1 MNTLRKDWVRW
12 GVLLLLIVAG
22 GFYYQK
28 VFHFAIAA
36 FSSKREDMSHGWL
49 IPFGSLAA
57 IWWTCRDFRNVA
69 GAPSWRGLGWVCFF
83 LVVAWFGARGGQMH
97 TEQVSLIGL
106 LWAVPYTLWG
116 KGVGRLMLFPA
127 WFLLFTVPIT
137 NFFGVLTVPLRIF
150 STGLAT
156 HILNGFT
163 YAIEQSGTAVLSK
176 SPGHEFSL
184 DVVEACSGI
193 HSFFALTALTA
204 GYAYVVMR
212 NKFQRWLL
220 FACSVPIA
228 VIGNA
233 ARLGITCL
241 IAYYF
246 GAQLATGALH
256 GYLGMFIFLA
266 ICVCLMRGTEKGIT
280 KSASAL
286 HQKKRLPRW
295 LYEPDAPPSAP
306 ARQPTRAQVVT
317 AAALVGAL
325 TLLTFMSRNFFGA
338 PVYDVTSF
346 LADDLPLQ
354 IPGFTSD
361 RPWFCHNAQCLCFE
375 EERMLIAK
383 NLQTDDGFKC
393 PSCDEPMRKISAGEL
408 TILPADTEILKR
420 NYRSPEGRTYNISV
434 VISGASR
441 ASIHR
446 AELCLPAQGYTIQR
460 AGMYPLNVPGGKPRH
475 ARILQ
480 AQHSLSPRLF
490 TLTYWFVSRE
500 WECASSA
507 QRICIDVW
515 DRSIHNRINR
525 WAMVSAN
532 ISPPLETDEDIAA
545 FEAFLG
551 KFYPQV
557 LLREHVSPPLTVLPS
572 GLRDAPTVSLN
583 L

>member
-12 GVLLLLIVAG
+12 GGLLLLIVAG

-36 FSSKREDMSHGWL
+36 FSSKREDMSHGFL

-83 LVVAWFGARGGQMH
+83 LGVAWFGARGGQMQI
-97 TEQVSLIGL
+97 EQVSLIGL
-106 LWAVPYTLWG
+106 IWAIPYALWG

-127 WFLLFTVPIT
+127 WFLLFTVPVT

-156 HILNGFT
+156 FTLRGFNLV
-163 YAIEQSGTAVLSK
+163 IEQSGTAVLSQI
-176 SPGHEFSL
+176 PGHEFSL

-193 HSFFALTALTA
+193 RSFFALAALTA
-204 GYAYVVMR
+204 GYAYVMVK

-220 FACSVPIA
+220 FACTIPIA
-228 VIGNA
+228 VLGNA
-233 ARLGITCL
+233 VRLGVICI
-241 IAYYF
+241 IAYSV
-246 GAQLATGALH
+246 GAKIAAGALH
-256 GYLGMFIFLA
+256 GYLGLVIFVAVSLTVVTYTA
-266 ICVCLMRGTEKGIT
+266 KGIKT
-280 KSASAL
+280 LAAKLYRANKLLA
-286 HQKKRLPRW
+286 W
-295 LYEPDAPPSAP
+295 LYEPDVPPSAP
-306 ARQPTRAQVVT
+306 ARQPTRVQVVT
-317 AAALVGAL
+317 VAALVCAL
-325 TLLTFMSRNFFGA
+325 TLLTFQSRNFFGA
-338 PVYDVTSF
+338 PMYDATNF
-346 LADDLPLQ
+346 IADDLPHQ
-354 IPGFTSD
+354 IAGFTSD
-361 RPWFCHNAQCLCFE
+361 RPWFCHSDQCFYAE
-375 EERMLIAK
+375 EERILTA
-383 NLQTDDGFKC
+383 NQPQQEDGFTC
-393 PSCDEPMRKISAGEL
+393 PFCHGPMHTIAAGEL
-408 TILPADTEILKR
+408 NLLPADTTILKR
-420 NYRSPEGRTYNISV
+420 NYRSSDGHTYIISV
-434 VISGASR
+434 VISGVSR

-460 AGMYPLNVPGGKPRH
+460 AGLYSLNVPGGKPRH
-475 ARILQ
+475 ARIVQ

-551 KFYPQV
+551 KFYPQ
-557 LLREHVSPPLTVLPS
+557 LFRNE
-572 GLRDAPTVSLN
+572 
-583 L
+583 